1 MFLNAVLI
9 IVAAI
14 LKPHRNVLM
23 MIKLINRLLAIAIA
37 GFLSQKVFPMAPEV
51 IPEVLSEL
59 VPWPMLT
66 VTVSYII
73 LMYAASLTFW
83 QAADNCTI
91 QLKNRFNVDP

>member
-14 LKPHRNVLM
+14 LKPHKKILI
-23 MIKLINRLLAIAIA
+23 MIKLINRLLAIVIA
-37 GFLSQKVFPMAPEV
+37 GFLSQKVFPMVPEV
-51 IPEVLSEL
+51 IPEILNGL

-73 LMYAASLTFW
+73 LMYAASLMFW